1 MLKSFFVPINSAGWP
16 FIGVFSAV
24 TVVLAY
30 LSESAGWI
38 GLIVTT
44 WCVYFFRDPERV
56 TPSDQN
62 LIISPADGVIQSI
75 QLAVPPPELEM
86 GDEPLNRVAIFMN
99 VFNVHVNRIPIAG
112 IISKLAYR
120 PGKFLN
126 ASFDKASEY
135 NERQSIKIT
144 LPNNIEIAV
153 IQIAGL
159 IARRIKC
166 DITENQTGKSGMR
179 FGLIRFGSRVDI
191 YLPTN
196 IPISVIPGQ
205 LAISGETVIG
215 NIASVK
221 DPISGED
228 Q

>member
-166 DITENQTGKSGMR
+166 DITENQTVKSGMR